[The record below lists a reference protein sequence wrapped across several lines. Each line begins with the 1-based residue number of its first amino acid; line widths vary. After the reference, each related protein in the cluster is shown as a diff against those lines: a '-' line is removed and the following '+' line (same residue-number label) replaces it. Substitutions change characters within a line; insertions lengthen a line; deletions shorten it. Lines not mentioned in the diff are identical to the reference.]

1 MKTNNHKKFYN
12 SIKKYGWS
20 NLGFK
25 IIEFVDDKN
34 NLLNREQFWLDKIF
48 KDKKFK
54 ENTLNI
60 LQNCN
65 SWLNNKHSNETK
77 KLISNK
83 MKGKIHSDEH
93 KFKISNGLLNKK
105 NQLKLN

>member
-1 MKTNNHKKFYN
+1 MLWKLITIKKFYN

-20 NLGFK
+20 NFGFQ

-77 KLISNK
+77 KINK
-83 MKGKIHSDEH
+83 
-93 KFKISNGLLNKK
+93 
-105 NQLKLN
+105 